1 MRRTFIWLGLFV
13 GSTLGGLVPMLWG
26 DDMLSVAGILLS
38 MVGGIAG
45 IFAGWKVAQA
55 IG

>member
-1 MRRTFIWLGLFV
+1 MTKTFIWLGLLV
-13 GSTLGGLVPMLWG
+13 GSTLGGLAPMLWS
-26 DDMLSVAGILLS
+26 DDMLSAAGILLS

-45 IFAGWKVAQA
+45 IFAGYKLSQS